1 MTRTQAHTKYIGLDG
16 VQVPGTTTVLGILN
30 KPFLVPWANKLGLQG
45 IDSTKYKD
53 KMADIGT
60 LAHLFIMNH
69 LRGEKTDTGDFTG
82 NDIKLAENCFA
93 SYLAWEKSHT
103 IKPIL
108 IEKPIVSDKYGYG
121 GTPDC
126 VGYLDDELV
135 LIDFKTGK
143 ALWPEHTY
151 QLAAYRQLSSEQNYH
166 ITQGCLLRIGRNDN
180 EGFEEKTIKRFDRE
194 FELFLHCLAIYNIKK
209 DIAHEGQTHKRQSSK

>member
-16 VQVPGTTTVLGILN
+16 GQVPGTTTALNILN

-69 LRGEKTDTGDFTG
+69 LRGEETDTSDFSQ
-82 NDIKLAENCFA
+82 NDVKLAKNCFA
-93 SYLAWEKSHT
+93 SYLAWEKPHEL
-103 IKPIL
+103 KPVM
-108 IEKPIVSDKYGYG
+108 IEKPLVSDKYHYG

-126 VGYLDDELV
+126 LGFLDDELV

-143 ALWPEHTY
+143 AIYPEMMY
-151 QLAAYRQLSSEQNYH
+151 QLAAYSQLVREQDH
-166 ITQGCLLRIGRNDN
+166 VIKKARILRIGRDDN
-180 EGFEEKTIKRFDRE
+180 EGFEERTISNLDRE
-194 FELFLHCLAIYNIKK
+194 FEVFLHCLSIYNLQK
-209 DIAHEGQTHKRQSSK
+209 ELKRN